1 MIKEQKKQVTED
13 RYLLFLFF
21 GFSLSLFAEIGNCC
35 NHGSNAGKAATHAHG
50 FSHRHLAF
58 HLGWNNYLATRL
70 RLGSMPNLA
79 TLPFI

>member
-35 NHGSNAGKAATHAHG
+35 NHGSDA
-50 FSHRHLAF
+50 
-58 HLGWNNYLATRL
+58 
-70 RLGSMPNLA
+70 
-79 TLPFI
+79 